1 LTRASGVLLAIAR
14 ISGSFRLVER
24 LFAQIQ
30 RVVQE
35 RALFAPVWENGFI
48 RAYGPRMEE
57 AALSLIPAFPYA
69 GPLEELRVKGK

>member
-1 LTRASGVLLAIAR
+1 MDRKKREDMLH
-14 ISGSFRLVER
+14 
-24 LFAQIQ
+24 QIQ

-48 RAYGPRMEE
+48 RAHGPRMEE